1 MTKAEK
7 KQIDIWSGMLQGL
20 GNDARYW
27 DLRRNY
33 GDYSLEV
40 HRFLQCC
47 AYYEE
52 QRT

>member
-1 MTKAEK
+1 MNKSK
-7 KQIDIWSGMLQGL
+7 KTQIDHWGATLQGL

-47 AYYEE
+47 AYYEA
-52 QRT
+52 QRK